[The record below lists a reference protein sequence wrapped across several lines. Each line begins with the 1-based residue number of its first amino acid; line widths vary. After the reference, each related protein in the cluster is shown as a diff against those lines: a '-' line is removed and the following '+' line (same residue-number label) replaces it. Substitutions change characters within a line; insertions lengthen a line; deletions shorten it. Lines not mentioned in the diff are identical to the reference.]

1 MRTLILVVATLFVL
15 TLGYMAYWW
24 MQPTERMKVKK
35 GNTPDA
41 ALPLVQRDTDKPYG
55 PGKNVWIKKFNEDTA
70 RLASRFKANDYQ
82 PRNDGWILV
91 KQPRAQFFM
100 NDGRAI
106 LIEGDTGEVIMD
118 DNDKK
123 GMKAFSGS
131 RDTPS
136 RGRLYNVTIY
146 IYHDVEHPEEQL
158 EPSALAAKKREDAP
172 HLGMTI
178 KLNNASFDNQ
188 TFKIYSEAYGRG
200 KNHVEADQVPVVL
213 RGEDYD
219 FDGRGLLIRWNERDR
234 RLQLLEVAHGDRL
247 IIKHPNTFMK
257 KEEPA
262 VALDGPLPIMLAA
275 RTRAATAE
283 AINAATPTPA
293 PVTAGPTTRRYR
305 PSLPKP
311 KITPNTDPPLYRAIF
326 HDQVKIVQGE
336 DLLVT
341 SNKMS
346 VDFLMQDQDNPE
358 APATTQPAAP
368 TAQKSAA
375 TAPTT
380 QLAHKSPR
388 RTPTTQA
395 APMRDKKNTDE
406 EEIPVVITWT
416 GKLVVEPLAVG
427 PENPIKDGEAV
438 IRLDGTPVAAT
449 QQGSTIYSGTLTY
462 RTEDQ
467 AMLLTP
473 LAPDK
478 PVIMTDTKGSLVHTT
493 RMDFFQPKHQAILYG
508 VSDALFPQEDE
519 SGKPGAPLLAKWT
532 KTCTLYFANQPGAQ
546 SSGQMDIER
555 AELEGNVDVTHPQLK
570 LKSDALELTFD
581 PTKRPPTTAPTGA
594 PRAHAELPI
603 PARANLTSPE
613 LAAAQQAL
621 AEVKSSIK
629 DLGTPLPPGQSLE
642 AKSQELQTLESK
654 VALQA
659 KAIKD
664 IETAGQ
670 IIPRNI
676 RDDFDNTRKTYE
688 SAKANF
694 DQTQKA
700 IVNLQELKGE
710 QDRLTRHIADLQR
723 QADLAASLPSPG
735 TPGEGRVRAGA
746 ADQQLA
752 ALAQVNPTTKALGA
766 SATRP
771 ATTRPAIRNDLRQLV
786 ATGTVHCEMT
796 DSAKKT
802 QTIDCKRLTMQ
813 TAAAGDGKIYPQTVN
828 ADGEVH
834 AVDPDQDLRAGHL
847 AVTLRPT
854 TQPSK
859 STSGGDNANAELK
872 SMIAH
877 DAVKVISKDGTI
889 TTADQLLVDNKD
901 GHNNIKL
908 LGQPFAKIVDKK
920 STLTGPIIEIFPDNQ
935 QLNVVGGGNMK
946 GVQQEKAGEPERPID
961 VTWIRG
967 LAYDGKSNVVDVT
980 GQVVAV
986 TTDADGATNTARG
999 ERMKMLLADV
1009 QPTTRPT
1016 TQASATQ
1023 PTIVAI
1029 ATTQPTTKPSK
1040 TDSGM
1045 ASKNVRHITFD
1056 QNAEVSSVTM
1066 ADDGTLLRRT
1076 HLEASTVQYDLLLKK
1091 LVVPVEGRM
1100 IVEDHRPTTQ
1110 PTAAAQADARPAA
1123 AKVDDSGE
1131 NNRGSTAFQW
1141 SKRFTYDDAIR
1152 QAVMEGDKDHKV
1164 VVVHRDDS
1172 PKAQLFR
1179 LTGETVMAD
1188 LEEVPLS
1195 TTKPAAVAVATTGP
1209 TTKPAEK
1216 QTKVQ
1221 LKKVTALGHLLFT
1234 GPGAEINALYME
1246 YDPRTHW
1253 LIARGNERER
1263 VDFAVASQPGG
1274 HKLAEEVHYN
1284 LDTGEVKA
1292 TGLNV
1297 RMPR

>member
-1 MRTLILVVATLFVL
+1 
-15 TLGYMAYWW
+15 
-24 MQPTERMKVKK
+24 
-35 GNTPDA
+35 
-41 ALPLVQRDTDKPYG
+41 
-55 PGKNVWIKKFNEDTA
+55 
-70 RLASRFKANDYQ
+70 
-82 PRNDGWILV
+82 
-91 KQPRAQFFM
+91 
-100 NDGRAI
+100 
-106 LIEGDTGEVIMD
+106 
-118 DNDKK
+118 
-123 GMKAFSGS
+123 
-131 RDTPS
+131 
-136 RGRLYNVTIY
+136 
-146 IYHDVEHPEEQL
+146 
-158 EPSALAAKKREDAP
+158 
-172 HLGMTI
+172 
-178 KLNNASFDNQ
+178 
-188 TFKIYSEAYGRG
+188 
-200 KNHVEADQVPVVL
+200 
-213 RGEDYD
+213 
-219 FDGRGLLIRWNERDR
+219 
-234 RLQLLEVAHGDRL
+234 
-247 IIKHPNTFMK
+247 
-257 KEEPA
+257 
-262 VALDGPLPIMLAA
+262 
-275 RTRAATAE
+275 
-283 AINAATPTPA
+283 
-293 PVTAGPTTRRYR
+293 
-305 PSLPKP
+305 
-311 KITPNTDPPLYRAIF
+311 
-326 HDQVKIVQGE
+326 
-336 DLLVT
+336 
-341 SNKMS
+341 
-346 VDFLMQDQDNPE
+346 
-358 APATTQPAAP
+358 
-368 TAQKSAA
+368 
-375 TAPTT
+375 
-380 QLAHKSPR
+380 
-388 RTPTTQA
+388 
-395 APMRDKKNTDE
+395 
-406 EEIPVVITWT
+406 
-416 GKLVVEPLAVG
+416 
-427 PENPIKDGEAV
+427 
-438 IRLDGTPVAAT
+438 
-449 QQGSTIYSGTLTY
+449 
-462 RTEDQ
+462 
-467 AMLLTP
+467 
-473 LAPDK
+473 
-478 PVIMTDTKGSLVHTT
+478 
-493 RMDFFQPKHQAILYG
+493 
-508 VSDALFPQEDE
+508 
-519 SGKPGAPLLAKWT
+519 
-532 KTCTLYFANQPGAQ
+532 
-546 SSGQMDIER
+546 
-555 AELEGNVDVTHPQLK
+555 
-570 LKSDALELTFD
+570 
-581 PTKRPPTTAPTGA
+581 
-594 PRAHAELPI
+594 
-603 PARANLTSPE
+603 
-613 LAAAQQAL
+613 
-621 AEVKSSIK
+621 
-629 DLGTPLPPGQSLE
+629 LE

-670 IIPRNI
+670 IIPKNI
-676 RDDFDNTRKTYE
+676 RDDFDNTRKAFE

-700 IVNLQELKGE
+700 IVELQELKSE
-710 QDRLTRHIADLQR
+710 QDRLARHIADLQR
-723 QADLAASLPSPG
+723 QADLAAPLAQASP
-735 TPGEGRVRAGA
+735 TTRP
-746 ADQQLA
+746 LA
-752 ALAQVNPTTKALGA
+752 AT
-766 SATRP
+766 TRP

-908 LGQPFAKIVDKK
+908 LGSPFAKIVDKK

-935 QLNVVGGGNMK
+935 QLTVVGGGNMK
-946 GVQQEKAGEPERPID
+946 GVQQEKPGEPERPID

-967 LAYDGKSNVVDVT
+967 LAYDGKANVVDVT
-980 GQVVAV
+980 GQVVAI

-1016 TQASATQ
+1016 TQASATTQ
-1023 PTIVAI
+1023 PALVAI
-1029 ATTQPTTKPSK
+1029 ATTQSTTKPSK

-1056 QNAEVSSVTM
+1056 QDAKVSSVTM
-1066 ADDGTLLRRT
+1066 GDDGTLLRRT

-1110 PTAAAQADARPAA
+1110 PTAGAQADARPAA

-1141 SKRFTYDDAIR
+1141 SKHFTYDDAIR

-1172 PKAQLFR
+1172 PKAQIFR

-1188 LEEVPLS
+1188 LEEVPMPA
-1195 TTKPAAVAVATTGP
+1195 TKPAVAVATTGP
-1209 TTKPAEK
+1209 STKPADK

-1221 LKKVTALGHLLFT
+1221 LKKVTAMGHLLFT